1 MPTFMNDKPFP
12 FGGTPLLM
20 GKNKGNVSQIVLHFS
35 SRLIAELQ
43 KAVNIKSKGQTA
55 LLSKQDVLLALLARA
70 FSISDPTNPIVYL
83 ISIFNVGIFYI
94 LYAHDAL
101 INTRPVPRS

>member
-1 MPTFMNDKPFP
+1 
-12 FGGTPLLM
+12 M

-43 KAVNIKSKGQTA
+43 KAVNVRSKAKGQTA
-55 LLSKQDVLLALLARA
+55 LLSKQDVLLAVLARA

-94 LYAHDAL
+94 LYAHDSL
-101 INTRPVPRS
+101 TNTTPVPRS